1 MKTLGVIGGIGPLST
16 FYFGEM
22 VVRRHNAPKDQENVP
37 MIVLNDTTIPDR
49 TEHLLNRSLP
59 SPLPKL
65 LENVRLLNDLQVD
78 YITLIC
84 NTSYAFI
91 NDLEKASGVDI
102 LKMPE
107 LAIQK
112 LVKDGVKKAGLASTA
127 GTRKVGIYQ
136 QYAEKYGVQ
145 LTVVNDDM
153 QTALMEIIY
162 GKVKANK
169 PVPREEF
176 DVVTR
181 YLFDLG
187 CEQIILGCT
196 ELSVLK
202 KVYQLSDT
210 NFCDPIEVLADVV
223 IERCES

>member
-1 MKTLGVIGGIGPLST
+1 
-16 FYFGEM
+16 
-22 VVRRHNAPKDQENVP
+22 
-37 MIVLNDTTIPDR
+37 
-49 TEHLLNRSLP
+49 
-59 SPLPKL
+59 
-65 LENVRLLNDLQVD
+65 
-78 YITLIC
+78 
-84 NTSYAFI
+84 
-91 NDLEKASGVDI
+91 
-102 LKMPE
+102 
-107 LAIQK
+107 
-112 LVKDGVKKAGLASTA
+112 
-127 GTRKVGIYQ
+127 
-136 QYAEKYGVQ
+136 
-145 LTVVNDDM
+145 
-153 QTALMEIIY
+153 MEIIY

>member
-22 VVRRHNAPKDQENVP
+22 VVRRQNAPKDQENLP

-49 TEHLLNRSLP
+49 TEHLLNPSLP

-65 LENVRLLNDLQVD
+65 LENVRLLNDLHVD

-91 NDLEKASGVDI
+91 DDLEKASAVDI

-107 LAIQK
+107 LAIQQ

-136 QYAEKYGVQ
+136 QYAEIHG
-145 LTVVNDDM
+145 LELSLVNDDM
-153 QTALMEIIY
+153 QAALMEIIY

-187 CEQIILGCT
+187 CEKIILGCT

-223 IERCES
+223 IERCG